1 MSKNDPKTTL
11 SIARSCALGAVAG
24 LAYLAAAAPALAEG
38 PDRLNDPWGFQLGT
52 FIMDSETTLQV
63 DGDTQQGTPV
73 DWDSTF
79 GDEGDKTRVRF
90 DGYWRFAER
99 HKLRAMAFNYKRD
112 NSATIARDIEWNDQI
127 YPVGA
132 RIESEFKFAVYEL
145 AYEYEF
151 LRRDN
156 YEVGASFGLHW
167 ATLDASLK
175 ATFEETT
182 GGTTTTVSR
191 EGDASVDLPLPVI
204 GLHGMWSLGH
214 DFWIDASAQFFALSI
229 KEYDGNIQDYRF
241 NVIWQ
246 PNKWAGVGIG
256 YNTFKVDV
264 DVDTGNFDGSVEW
277 KYTGPQIYYTIAF

>member
-1 MSKNDPKTTL
+1 MSKFDRNTTL
-11 SIARSCALGAVAG
+11 SIARSCALGVAAG
-24 LAYLAAAAPALAEG
+24 CVYLAAASPALAEG
-38 PDRLNDPWGFQLGT
+38 PDRLNDHWGAQLGT

-73 DWDSTF
+73 DWDNTF
-79 GDEGDKTRVRF
+79 GDEGDKTRFRV

-99 HKLRAMAFNYKRD
+99 HKLRAMTFNYKRD
-112 NSATIARDIEWNDQI
+112 NSATVNRDFEWNDQI

-132 RIESEFKFAVYEL
+132 SVEAEFKFAVYEL

-175 ATFEETT
+175 ATFAGPGG
-182 GGTTTTVSR
+182 GGTVSQA
-191 EGDASVDLPLPVI
+191 GDASVDLPLPVI

-229 KEYDGNIQDYRF
+229 DEYDGNIQDFRF

-246 PNKWAGVGIG
+246 PNRWAGVGIG
-256 YNTFKVDV
+256 YNVFKVDV

>member
-1 MSKNDPKTTL
+1 MSKIDRNATP
-11 SIARSCALGAVAG
+11 SIARSCALGTLASC
-24 LAYLAAAAPALAEG
+24 AYLATAAPALAEG
-38 PDRLNDPWGFQLGT
+38 PNRLNDPWGFQLGT

-73 DWDSTF
+73 DWDNTF
-79 GDEGDKTRVRF
+79 GDEGDKTRFRL

-99 HKLRAMAFNYKRD
+99 HKLRAMAFNYNRD
-112 NSATIARDIEWNDQI
+112 NTATFTRDIEWQDQI

-132 RIESEFKFAVYEL
+132 KVEGEFKFAVYEL

-151 LRRDN
+151 MRRDN

-191 EGDASVDLPLPVI
+191 SGDASVDLPLPVI
-204 GLHGMWSLGH
+204 GLHGMWGLGH

-229 KEYDGNIQDYRF
+229 DQYDGNIQDYRL

-264 DVDTGNFDGSVEW
+264 DVDTGSFDGSVEW